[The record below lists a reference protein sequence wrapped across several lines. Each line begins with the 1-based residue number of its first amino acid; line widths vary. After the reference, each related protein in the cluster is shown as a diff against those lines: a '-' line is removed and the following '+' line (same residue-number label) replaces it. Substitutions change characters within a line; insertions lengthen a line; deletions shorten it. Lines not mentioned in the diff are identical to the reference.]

1 MVGLYRR
8 LEGKNRKLRFVA
20 VDEIIDRHNNIFRCN
35 EINTYRHQA
44 FSPKLTNTKKCIDC
58 AFSLRK
64 ACKHFA
70 CMAEERKDNTEV
82 YFERI

>member
-20 VDEIIDRHNNIFRCN
+20 VDEIIDWHKNIFRCN

-44 FSPKLTNTKKCIDC
+44 FSPKLTNTEECIDC
-58 AFSLRK
+58 AYAHTNCLHQEPRVCLRM
-64 ACKHFA
+64 FFY
-70 CMAEERKDNTEV
+70 RKMKEK
-82 YFERI
+82 